1 VDKLLTWLRL
11 TGGVPGQAGKD
22 SIAHILFIKHELP
35 EIYRSTY
42 KFLEP
47 KDYLNFRLTGK
58 YAASY
63 ESITLHWLTDN
74 RDLSRVHYHDRL
86 IELSTLDPEKLPE
99 LKRAVDI
106 LGPLQAEAAR
116 ELGLPEGIPVVMGTP
131 DMHSAAIGSGAVQDF
146 AAHYYV
152 GTSSWLLCH
161 VPFKKADILHGI
173 ASLPSA
179 IPDRYLVTNEQETS
193 GACLTYLRDNLFFPE
208 DELAAREKPQEV
220 YKVFDRLA
228 SQAPAGS
235 GGLIFTPWLYGE
247 RTPVDDHLVR
257 GGFFNLSL
265 QTTRAHLIRAVL
277 EGVAYNARWLLVYT
291 EKLIRRTFDAINMIG
306 GGANSDIWCQICA
319 DVFNRTIR
327 QVADP
332 IQANVRGTALLA
344 SVALGR
350 LTFEQVAQQVQI
362 VQTYHPDPKNRQVYD
377 RLFKEFVGLY
387 TRNRKAFSRINRA
400 SA

>member
-1 VDKLLTWLRL
+1 
-11 TGGVPGQAGKD
+11 
-22 SIAHILFIKHELP
+22 
-35 EIYRSTY
+35 
-42 KFLEP
+42 
-47 KDYLNFRLTGK
+47 
-58 YAASY
+58 
-63 ESITLHWLTDN
+63 
-74 RDLSRVHYHDRL
+74 
-86 IELSTLDPEKLPE
+86 
-99 LKRAVDI
+99 
-106 LGPLQAEAAR
+106 
-116 ELGLPEGIPVVMGTP
+116 
-131 DMHSAAIGSGAVQDF
+131 
-146 AAHYYV
+146 
-152 GTSSWLLCH
+152 
-161 VPFKKADILHGI
+161 LHGI